1 MSVHD
6 RDPVLRRK
14 LAPRPPPAEEGAV
27 PAGPAALLARSFGRA
42 IAAAAPLVAEEAE
55 THRKTASLAELL
67 DTIDPEA
74 FVTLL
79 AGADAPAL
87 ALMDQE
93 GFGAVIEAMTMG
105 RLATRPAG
113 PRRPTPTDAALLAEV
128 IDATLAGLG
137 TEDPLSGLRCGRPV
151 PDHRLLPVMLE
162 DIGYDLVALTAIVVS
177 GSVTRPLRLMLAVP
191 RPDEAEVIAASGEE
205 AVRDWSEALNAAVM
219 RSPASLRAELGR
231 VTLPLAEVLA
241 LGPGSRLT
249 LPLSNLEEVQ
259 LVALDGAVQA
269 IGRLGQTRGM
279 RAVRLTG
286 WSGGLPPSPMLD
298 AAPPGRGVAAPLA
311 SDAGPQE
318 EDAMPDFPSLAAMAP
333 MSLDLSLD
341 EG

>member
-14 LAPRPPPAEEGAV
+14 LAPRPPPPSEEAAL
-27 PAGPAALLARSFGRA
+27 PAGPAALLARAFGRA
-42 IAAAAPLVAEEAE
+42 ISAAAPLVAEEPE
-55 THRKTASLAELL
+55 THRKQASLAELL
-67 DTIDPEA
+67 DSIDPEA

-79 AGADAPAL
+79 TGAEAPAL

-105 RLATRPAG
+105 RLAARPTG
-113 PRRPTPTDAALLAEV
+113 PRRPTTTDAALLAEV

-137 TEDPLSGLRCGRPV
+137 AEDPLSGLRCGRPV
-151 PDHRLLPVMLE
+151 ADHRLLPVILE
-162 DIGYDLVALTAIVVS
+162 EIDYDLVALTAVAVS
-177 GSVTRPLRLMLAVP
+177 GSVTRPLRLMLALP
-191 RPDEAEVIAASGEE
+191 RPDEAEVIPAAGEE
-205 AVRDWSEALNAAVM
+205 PARDWSEALNAAVM
-219 RSPASLRAELGR
+219 RAPASLRAELGR

-241 LGPGSRLT
+241 LGPGSSLT

-269 IGRLGQTRGM
+269 VERLGQTRGM

-286 WSGGLPPSPMLD
+286 WPGGLPQSPMLD
-298 AAPPGRGVAAPLA
+298 AAPPGRAMRAAAPVE
-311 SDAGPQE
+311 DE
-318 EDAMPDFPSLAAMAP
+318 EIAAPDFPMMAAMAP
-333 MSLDLSLD
+333 MALDLTED
-341 EG
+341 ET